1 MIDQLR
7 EQEAVEVI
15 CCAFDVAPSSYYE
28 YRQREQK
35 PDVERLLL
43 RSKIKELFRLSRN
56 SAGARSLMGMMRELG
71 YRIGRF
77 KVGRLMEEANLVC
90 KQPGPHKYKLAEV
103 ERVDIPN
110 RLDRQFDVE
119 APDQVW
125 CGDISYIWA
134 GNRWHYLAVVMDLY
148 RRRIVGWALSD
159 KADAHLAVRALD
171 MAYEQRGRPNTVL
184 FHSDQGSQ
192 YASRLFRQRL
202 WRYRMVQSMSRRGNC
217 WDNAPME
224 RLFRSL
230 KTEWVP
236 GLGYDCETEAK
247 RDLCFYLMDYY
258 NWTRPHTFNE
268 GVPPAKAEN
277 PSKPVSGLC

>member
-1 MIDQLR
+1 MIC
-7 EQEAVEVI
+7 AVFEVS
-15 CCAFDVAPSSYYE
+15 PSSYYE
-28 YRQREQK
+28 YRQRRQR

-43 RSKIKELFRLSRN
+43 RSKIKELFNLSRH
-56 SAGARSLMGMMRELG
+56 SAGTRTLVEMMRELG
-71 YRIGRF
+71 YRIGRY

-90 KQPGPHKYKLAEV
+90 KQPGPHKYKLADV

-110 RLDRQFDVE
+110 QLDRQFTVS
-119 APDQVW
+119 APNQVW

-134 GNRWHYLAVVMDLY
+134 GGRWRYLAVVLDLC
-148 RRRIVGWALSD
+148 RRRVVGWALSS
-159 KADAHLAVRALD
+159 KADAELAVKALE
-171 MAYEQRGRPNTVL
+171 MAYEQRARPQGIL

-230 KTEWVP
+230 KMEWVP
-236 GLGYDCETEAK
+236 TLGYENETVAK
-247 RDLCFYLMDYY
+247 KDLGFYLMDYY
-258 NWTRPHTFNE
+258 NWMRPHAFND
-268 GVPPAKAEN
+268 GIPPAKAEN
-277 PSKPVSGLC
+277 LSNSLSGIS